1 MGNKKDPELEIQ
13 RKTQI
18 MLSTFKLLAAKSHED
33 VTMIEVAKY
42 TELSPSLISYYFKNK
57 ENLILETTRFVS
69 KIRKESLMAMAALP
83 ISSRHKLEKLME
95 ITLSSPEEVSIVV
108 NFCAQLWVYGKKS
121 PLIAKAFNNLMLE
134 QQDIV
139 EKVVQK
145 MVENNYIKK
154 GNHKTK
160 ALIIN
165 ALLDGLGIH
174 LALKPELSINKMY
187 QLLHAVIDKVIRE
200 DI

>member
-1 MGNKKDPELEIQ
+1 MANKKDPELELQ

-18 MLSTFKLLAAKSHED
+18 MISTFKLLAQKSHEE
-33 VTMIEVAKY
+33 VTLAEVAKY

-69 KIRKESLMAMAALP
+69 GIRKESLLAMAALP
-83 ISSRHKLEKLME
+83 ISSKEKLEKLME
-95 ITLSSPEEVSIVV
+95 ITLSSSEEVSMVV

-121 PLIAKAFNNLMLE
+121 PLIAKAFNDLMRE

-145 MVENNYIKK
+145 MIENNYIKK
-154 GNHKTK
+154 GNHKAK
-160 ALIIN
+160 ALLIN
-165 ALLDGLGIH
+165 ALLDGFGIH
-174 LALKPELSINKMY
+174 LALKPELSNNKIH
-187 QLLHAVIDKVIRE
+187 QLFYAVINKVIRE
-200 DI
+200 DL